1 MQRSWE
7 SGECGAVSHSCLRT
21 CGFANWSAPDKEKG
35 RRKGQD
41 QGRGRDELTQ
51 PRENRKLRSINRRGR
66 KETGRESA
74 SPRRSDEA
82 KARSNAHTSL
92 CSLPLGPAP
101 SLIAAKQNS
110 FDSYQISPNL
120 GKASKSKAVN
130 WCLLSECPCQK
141 PGQDM
146 VREMGREEWGECV
159 LGPIVL

>member
-7 SGECGAVSHSCLRT
+7 SGECGAVSHSCLGA
-21 CGFANWSAPDKEKG
+21 CGFANWSTPDRVMG

-41 QGRGRDELTQ
+41 QGRGRDEPTQ
-51 PRENRKLRSINRRGR
+51 PWGNQKLRSTNRCGR

-74 SPRRSDEA
+74 SLRRPDEA
-82 KARSNAHTSL
+82 KVCSNAQTSL
-92 CSLPLGPAP
+92 RCLPLGPAP
-101 SLIAAKQNS
+101 SLIATKQNS

-130 WCLLSECPCQK
+130 WCLLSEYPCQK

-159 LGPIVL
+159 WGPIVL